1 MGFLLIFIY
10 VLIKEYLKY
19 IIAFSFID
27 PIVKKCLLKF

>member
-19 IIAFSFID
+19 IIAVNICIF
-27 PIVKKCLLKF
+27 VY